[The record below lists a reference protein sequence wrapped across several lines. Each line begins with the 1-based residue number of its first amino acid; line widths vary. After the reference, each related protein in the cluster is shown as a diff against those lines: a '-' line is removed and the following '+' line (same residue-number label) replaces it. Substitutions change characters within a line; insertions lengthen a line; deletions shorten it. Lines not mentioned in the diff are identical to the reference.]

1 MQDTDSILDQ
11 LVNDASM
18 LAIPRVMP
26 IIPARDV
33 AIFPIMIYPILIG
46 RASTLKAVSAAMD
59 GNDRYIFV
67 SSQKDP
73 QVENPKIKDIYKN
86 GTICKII
93 QILRLPNNMIKLLV
107 EGVLQGKIA
116 KAKKNKGYMLAEI
129 EPLRFDYDES
139 DVKLLGVIRHVNE
152 LFTKYVKT
160 NKLIPN
166 DISIAYDNINDPQ
179 KRLYFAASNLI
190 QPPEVKQKILN
201 ATNLKQQFM
210 QIATIL
216 ASEINVLKIE
226 EEVDKKVQG
235 SIQKMQKKV
244 YIQEQIRAL
253 ESELD
258 DSDRLPPELAKL
270 RQAIDEAGFP
280 EEILA
285 KANEE
290 FEKISKM
297 SSMSPD
303 YVVLFNYLDW
313 LTKVPFKTWT
323 ADVMD
328 LGTVE
333 TILNEDHYGME
344 KPKERILEYIAI
356 LNMTGN
362 LRRQILCFVGP
373 PGVGKTSLAKS
384 IARALNRKFVR
395 FSLGGVRDEAE
406 IRGHRRT
413 YIGALPG
420 KIIQSMKKAGTVN
433 PVILLDEIDKM
444 SHDHQGDPASALLE
458 VLDPEQNINFND
470 HYLDIDYDL
479 SNVLFITTANVKY
492 DIPAPLLDRME
503 IIDLESYLDF
513 QKYEIATRHIIPNI
527 LAQYGMEKFGI
538 TFSEVALYKIIHEYT
553 RESGVRN
560 LEREISSVLRK
571 YAKLKIIDFNA
582 QNEFPLPQDDSETP
596 HYDYLAQRPEF
607 LDFMKNSSCEITPEL
622 VGQFLKTPYFPEKKE
637 DLSDKVGIVTGLA
650 WTSVGGDIL
659 PVEVRLMPG
668 NGKLTLTGK
677 LGDVMKES
685 AMAALSLVRS
695 RHKEFG
701 IKKFFFEKKEI
712 HIHFPEGAIPK
723 DGPSAGITMTIALI
737 SAASKRKIRGD
748 IAMTGEITLSGKILP
763 IGGLNEKLLAAKRAG
778 IHTILI
784 PGENERDLV
793 EINKAILE
801 GLTIHPVKNID
812 DALKYV
818 FA

>member
-11 LVNDASM
+11 LINDTSM
-18 LAIPRVMP
+18 LAIPQVMP

-59 GNDRYIFV
+59 GNDKYIFV

-73 QVENPKIKDIYKN
+73 QVESPKMKDIYKN

-107 EGVLQGKIA
+107 EGVLQGRIA
-116 KAKKNKGYMLAEI
+116 KAQKNKGYMLAEI
-129 EPLRFDYDES
+129 EPLHFEYDES
-139 DVKLLGVIRHVNE
+139 DVKLLGIMRHVSE
-152 LFTKYVKT
+152 LFTTYVKA

-166 DISIAYDNINDPQ
+166 DISIAYENIKDPQ

-216 ASEINVLKIE
+216 ANEINVLKVE
-226 EEVDKKVQG
+226 DEVDKKVQG

-258 DSDRLPPELAKL
+258 DNDRLPPELAKL
-270 RQAIDEAGFP
+270 RKAIDEAGFP

-297 SSMSPD
+297 PSMSPD
-303 YVVLFNYLDW
+303 YTVLLNYLDW
-313 LTKVPFKTWT
+313 LTKVPFKART

-458 VLDPEQNINFND
+458 VLDPEQNVNFND

-527 LAQYGMEKFGI
+527 LAQYGMDKFGI

-571 YAKLKIIDFNA
+571 FAKLKIIDYNA
-582 QNEFPLPQDDSETP
+582 QNETPLPHDDSETP

-607 LDFMKNSSCEITPEL
+607 LDFMQKSSCEITPEL

-784 PGENERDLV
+784 PSENERDLV

>member
-11 LVNDASM
+11 LVNDTSM

-258 DSDRLPPELAKL
+258 DNDRLPPELAKL
-270 RQAIDEAGFP
+270 RKAIDEAGFP

>member
-11 LVNDASM
+11 LVTDASM

-59 GNDRYIFV
+59 GNDKYIFV

-270 RQAIDEAGFP
+270 RKAIDEAGFP
-280 EEILA
+280 EDILA

-297 SSMSPD
+297 PSMSPD
-303 YVVLFNYLDW
+303 YTVLLNYLDW
-313 LTKVPFKTWT
+313 LTKVPFKAWT

-637 DLSDKVGIVTGLA
+637 DLSDKVGIVIGLA

>member
-1 MQDTDSILDQ
+1 
-11 LVNDASM
+11 
-18 LAIPRVMP
+18 
-26 IIPARDV
+26 
-33 AIFPIMIYPILIG
+33 
-46 RASTLKAVSAAMD
+46 
-59 GNDRYIFV
+59 
-67 SSQKDP
+67 
-73 QVENPKIKDIYKN
+73 
-86 GTICKII
+86 
-93 QILRLPNNMIKLLV
+93 MIKLLV
-107 EGVLQGKIA
+107 EGVLQGKIS
-116 KAKKNKGYMLAEI
+116 KTKKNKGYMLAEI

-258 DSDRLPPELAKL
+258 DNDRLPPELAKL
-270 RQAIDEAGFP
+270 RKAIDEAGFP

-444 SHDHQGDPASALLE
+444 SHDHQGDPASHCSRCS
-458 VLDPEQNINFND
+458 IR
-470 HYLDIDYDL
+470 
-479 SNVLFITTANVKY
+479 S
-492 DIPAPLLDRME
+492 
-503 IIDLESYLDF
+503 
-513 QKYEIATRHIIPNI
+513 
-527 LAQYGMEKFGI
+527 
-538 TFSEVALYKIIHEYT
+538 
-553 RESGVRN
+553 
-560 LEREISSVLRK
+560 
-571 YAKLKIIDFNA
+571 
-582 QNEFPLPQDDSETP
+582 
-596 HYDYLAQRPEF
+596 
-607 LDFMKNSSCEITPEL
+607 
-622 VGQFLKTPYFPEKKE
+622 KT
-637 DLSDKVGIVTGLA
+637 
-650 WTSVGGDIL
+650 
-659 PVEVRLMPG
+659 
-668 NGKLTLTGK
+668 
-677 LGDVMKES
+677 
-685 AMAALSLVRS
+685 
-695 RHKEFG
+695 
-701 IKKFFFEKKEI
+701 
-712 HIHFPEGAIPK
+712 
-723 DGPSAGITMTIALI
+723 
-737 SAASKRKIRGD
+737 
-748 IAMTGEITLSGKILP
+748 
-763 IGGLNEKLLAAKRAG
+763 
-778 IHTILI
+778 
-784 PGENERDLV
+784 
-793 EINKAILE
+793 
-801 GLTIHPVKNID
+801 
-812 DALKYV
+812 
-818 FA
+818 